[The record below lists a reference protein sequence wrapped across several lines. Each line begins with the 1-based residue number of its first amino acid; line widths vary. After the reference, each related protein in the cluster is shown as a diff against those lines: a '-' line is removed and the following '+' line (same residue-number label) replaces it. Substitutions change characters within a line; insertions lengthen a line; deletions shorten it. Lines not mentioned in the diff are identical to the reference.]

1 MQSDYI
7 SQNYKMDK
15 LHTTDLLLI
24 RKIIVFYMTHH
35 MSAKNPQYKDIERIL
50 DKITYSIDK

>member
-1 MQSDYI
+1 MT
-7 SQNYKMDK
+7 K

-35 MSAKNPQYKDIERIL
+35 MSAKNPQYKDIEQIL

>member
-1 MQSDYI
+1 M
-7 SQNYKMDK
+7 NN
-15 LHTTDLLLI
+15 LNTTDLLLL

-35 MSAKNPQYKDIERIL
+35 MSAKNPQYKDIEQIL